1 MQRNNAVMC
10 DEDYMKNR
18 LLFDG
23 EGVGDDR
30 RLNQLYKQICKFAK
44 ASGNHW
50 KHNASSFLASISL

>member
-1 MQRNNAVMC
+1 MC

-44 ASGNHW
+44 ASGNH
-50 KHNASSFLASISL
+50 LETQRLLVPSINLSLI